1 MDIDERAVQL
11 ASFSVLMKAR
21 AKNSRILRRSP
32 KLNIVTVRSTQ
43 NLSLPAGKEFVESDW
58 RPLLEAFKEADSLGS
73 LITPPALDEA
83 KLLTQVDAFE
93 TENPVFKAGAQS
105 FRDLVKQARLLRQQY
120 SVVVA
125 NPPYMGG
132 GAFNSTLKD
141 FVSKNYNRS
150 KSDLFAVFLERCIE
164 LLRVSGLLGTIN
176 QQVWMFLSSYERLRE
191 YLLSHFFMVNM
202 AHLGARAFP
211 EIGGEVVQSTAF
223 VLKRESVKK
232 KAGLYI
238 RLIDYKDSKQKEAE
252 FSNLDNRYLR
262 VDQENFRKIPGSA
275 ITYWISEGFIN
286 AFVQGTPVDSVATPR
301 KGMVTADNER
311 FIRSW
316 NELFISNISFGL
328 SSRKQSVESG
338 SRWFPYH
345 KGGTFRNWYGHH
357 NWVVDWEDDGFRL
370 LNMKNEW
377 YKVGSTNHNLDFIL
391 SLQLYGRK

>member
-1 MDIDERAVQL
+1 MQL

-191 YLLSHFFMVNM
+191 YLLE
-202 AHLGARAFP
+202 P
-211 EIGGEVVQSTAF
+211 
-223 VLKRESVKK
+223 
-232 KAGLYI
+232 
-238 RLIDYKDSKQKEAE
+238 
-252 FSNLDNRYLR
+252 
-262 VDQENFRKIPGSA
+262 
-275 ITYWISEGFIN
+275 
-286 AFVQGTPVDSVATPR
+286 
-301 KGMVTADNER
+301 
-311 FIRSW
+311 
-316 NELFISNISFGL
+316 
-328 SSRKQSVESG
+328 
-338 SRWFPYH
+338 
-345 KGGTFRNWYGHH
+345 TFHG
-357 NWVVDWEDDGFRL
+357 
-370 LNMKNEW
+370 
-377 YKVGSTNHNLDFIL
+377 
-391 SLQLYGRK
+391 